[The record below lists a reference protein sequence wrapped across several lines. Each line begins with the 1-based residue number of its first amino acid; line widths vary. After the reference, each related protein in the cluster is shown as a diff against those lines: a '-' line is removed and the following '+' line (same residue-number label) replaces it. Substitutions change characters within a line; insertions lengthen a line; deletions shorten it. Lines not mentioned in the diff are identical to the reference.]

1 MDSLVKRALFL
12 QNCDLRKLPFWR
24 ISCIDILPCSMW
36 VAYRRLTIYVKELK
50 WFSPFR
56 SLRTFALSSTP
67 SPMDSVPGLYATYA
81 AATVNKEEF
90 IFMEVY
96 FELHDLLPCQCILCT
111 VTDVKKRPK
120 VGQAALPVD
129 KVGATCWIRLNV
141 NSFLEN
147 ALQLKLF
154 RTCPTE
160 KESVSCTAATFKS
173 INSISDTLSYA
184 LPLAAVWNLNGSGNS
199 IIFIEITCMYEGFIG
214 VIALTVL
221 GVSVDSCRLSK
232 ENVFRELTLISSFV
246 FNIDL
251 LCYGGCFGVSVM
263 KLSEILSMY
272 SKT

>member
-1 MDSLVKRALFL
+1 MVFSF
-12 QNCDLRKLPFWR
+12 PF
-24 ISCIDILPCSMW
+24 IAHI
-36 VAYRRLTIYVKELK
+36 
-50 WFSPFR
+50 R
-56 SLRTFALSSTP
+56 SFKHSITHGFCQER
-67 SPMDSVPGLYATYA
+67 ATYA

-90 IFMEVY
+90 IFTEVY

-246 FNIDL
+246 T
-251 LCYGGCFGVSVM
+251 CCVMEVVSVFQWWNQVKFYQRTP
-263 KLSEILSMY
+263 KLKFVKWVYL
-272 SKT
+272 